1 MKNLSISFQNFNNRI
16 KQMNQTNARQMT
28 LSADEARNLH
38 SDIFALLSQLADENK
53 KEVVQ
58 TEAIAGVVNL
68 DAGRY

>member
-38 SDIFALLSQLADENK
+38 SDIFALLSQLADVNK

>member
-1 MKNLSISFQNFNNRI
+1 
-16 KQMNQTNARQMT
+16 MNQTNARQMT